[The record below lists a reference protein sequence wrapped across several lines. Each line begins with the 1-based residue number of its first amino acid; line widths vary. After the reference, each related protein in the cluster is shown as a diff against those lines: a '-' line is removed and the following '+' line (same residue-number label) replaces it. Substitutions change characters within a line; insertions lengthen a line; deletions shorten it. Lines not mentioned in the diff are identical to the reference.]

1 MDPQGEVKI
10 TDATCPRLKNRQ
22 ISLTR
27 VLLRF
32 TAKTREL
39 WTPLDRE
46 CSMQPLPQPKTGGWT
61 FWRESADALFT
72 QLDARPTGLTHT
84 EADRRLRIYGP
95 NLFEAVHAEMF
106 LVKLGKRVLN
116 PLVALLIAAAA
127 VSGISGDFG
136 SFFIIVVVLTL
147 SMTLDMVQEYR
158 AEREAEALRHSV
170 AVHTDVM
177 RNREP
182 VAQPV
187 SALVP
192 GDVVLLRTGD
202 LVPADGIVLKSE
214 ELQLDESILTGE
226 PFPARKNSAPC
237 TATDVADAHNALFA
251 GTSVVS
257 GKATMLLVETG
268 ARTRFGAIASAL
280 AASVPP
286 TALEQGVRH
295 LGLLILRL
303 TIFLTLFVLLA
314 HLASA
319 RPAMQS
325 ILFAV
330 ALAVGL
336 TPELLPM
343 VMTVTLARG
352 AKRMALQK
360 VVVKR
365 LSAIHDLGAMDVLCV
380 DKTGTLTQAKITL
393 ADSVDWQG
401 RKSDRVLE
409 LARVNSR
416 FQTGVRSALDEAI
429 LAGQAGPTDWVRR
442 GELPFDFS
450 RRCLSI
456 LARREGETLLVTK
469 GAPEAVLSRSVA
481 VEVDG
486 LAHPLDDAWRAR
498 LETEQQ
504 RLNGEGFRL
513 LGVATR
519 SIPAHRDLTLTDES
533 DLTFVGFC
541 VFADPPKSD
550 AARAVADLATLGIR
564 LKVISGDQG
573 DVVRHVA
580 NAVGL
585 ARETVLTGAEI
596 AQLTDAGLAAKV
608 EQIDLFA
615 RVDPDQKKRIID
627 ALRNRGH
634 VTGFLGDGINDA
646 PAIHAAHVGLSVE
659 GATDV
664 ARAAADM
671 ILLASDLN
679 VLAEGVREGRR
690 TFANILKYVRMGTS
704 SNFGNMLSMALASIV
719 LPFLPLLPLQILLNN
734 LLYDLSEIGIP
745 FDSVD
750 AEDTARPHLWDM
762 TAILHFTIVMGVVS
776 SLFDAATFLILLKG
790 FGTDASQ
797 FQTAWFL
804 ESVVTQIL
812 VIFLIRTR
820 RVPWRA
826 TPAHIVLIITSLGSL
841 AGALFLVTGP
851 LQSLFGFVPLTWP
864 LIAAMAAVTVS
875 YLAAAEVAKHFAL
888 RGSPAT

>member
-1 MDPQGEVKI
+1 MRAPEHS
-10 TDATCPRLKNRQ
+10 NRPG
-22 ISLTR
+22 R
-27 VLLRF
+27 
-32 TAKTREL
+32 A
-39 WTPLDRE
+39 
-46 CSMQPLPQPKTGGWT
+46 
-61 FWRESADALFT
+61 FWREPPDALLAE
-72 QLDARPTGLTHT
+72 LDTGLTGLT
-84 EADRRLRIYGP
+84 QQEAEKRLLVYGP
-95 NLFEAVHAEMF
+95 NLFEAAHREAF
-106 LVKLGKRVLN
+106 LVKLGRRVLN

-136 SFFIIVVVLTL
+136 SFFIIVAVLALSLTL
-147 SMTLDMVQEYR
+147 DIVQEHR
-158 AEREAEALRHSV
+158 AEQEAEALRHSV
-170 AVHTDVM
+170 AVHADVM
-177 RNREP
+177 RERKP

-192 GDVVLLRTGD
+192 GDIVLLRIGD
-202 LVPADGIVLKSE
+202 LVPADGIVLESDN
-214 ELQLDESILTGE
+214 LQLDESILTGE
-226 PFPARKNSAPC
+226 PFPARKNNAPC
-237 TATDVADAHNALFA
+237 TATEAADASNALFA
-251 GTSVVS
+251 GTSVVA

-268 ARTRFGAIASAL
+268 PRTRFGAIASAL
-280 AASVPP
+280 AANVPP

-314 HLASA
+314 HLASD

-360 VVVKR
+360 VIVKR

-380 DKTGTLTQAKITL
+380 DKTGTLTEAKITL

-409 LARVNSR
+409 LARINSHL
-416 FQTGVRSALDEAI
+416 QSGTRSALDEAI
-429 LAGQAGPTDWVRR
+429 LAGKTNDPEWVRR
-442 GELPFDFS
+442 DELPFDFS
-450 RRCLSI
+450 RRCLSVT
-456 LARREGETLLVTK
+456 AERGGEILLVTK
-469 GAPEAVLSRSVA
+469 GAPEAILSRAVA

-486 LAHPLDDAWRAR
+486 LAHPLDESWRSRLDA
-498 LETEQQ
+498 EQR
-504 RLNGEGFRL
+504 RLNEQGFRL
-513 LGVATR
+513 LGVAIRSLPADQTR
-519 SIPAHRDLTLTDES
+519 LTLTDES
-533 DLTFVGFC
+533 NLTFIGFC
-541 VFADPPKSD
+541 VFADPPKAD
-550 AARAVADLATLGIR
+550 AAQAVADLAALGIK

-573 DVVRHVA
+573 AVVQHVA
-580 NAVGL
+580 SAVGL
-585 ARETVLTGAEI
+585 ARDNILTGAEI

-608 EQIDLFA
+608 EQVDLFA

-627 ALRNRGH
+627 ALRKRGH

-750 AEDTARPHLWDM
+750 VEDTAQPHAWDM
-762 TAILHFTIVMGVVS
+762 AAILRFTIVMGTVS

-790 FGTDASQ
+790 FGTDAAQ
-797 FQTAWFL
+797 FQTGWFL
-804 ESVVTQIL
+804 ESIATQIL

-820 RVPWRA
+820 RAPWRA
-826 TPAHIVLIITSLGSL
+826 TPPHIALVVTSLGAL
-841 AGALFLVTGP
+841 GAAVFLVTGP
-851 LQSLFGFVPLTWP
+851 LQYLFGFVPLSWP
-864 LIAAMAAVTVS
+864 LFGAMATVTVA
-875 YLAAAEVAKHFAL
+875 YLAAAEAAKHLAL
-888 RGSPAT
+888 RGS

>member
-1 MDPQGEVKI
+1 MRAPEHS
-10 TDATCPRLKNRQ
+10 NRPG
-22 ISLTR
+22 R
-27 VLLRF
+27 
-32 TAKTREL
+32 A
-39 WTPLDRE
+39 
-46 CSMQPLPQPKTGGWT
+46 
-61 FWRESADALFT
+61 FWREPPDALLAE
-72 QLDARPTGLTHT
+72 LDTGLTGLT
-84 EADRRLRIYGP
+84 QQEAEKRLLVYGP
-95 NLFEAVHAEMF
+95 NLFEAAHREAF
-106 LVKLGKRVLN
+106 LVKLGRRVLN

-136 SFFIIVVVLTL
+136 SFFIIVAVLALSLTL
-147 SMTLDMVQEYR
+147 DIVQEHR
-158 AEREAEALRHSV
+158 AEQEAEALRHSV
-170 AVHTDVM
+170 AVHADVM
-177 RNREP
+177 RDRKP

-192 GDVVLLRTGD
+192 GDIVLLRIGD
-202 LVPADGIVLKSE
+202 LVPADGIVLESDN
-214 ELQLDESILTGE
+214 LQLDESILTGE
-226 PFPARKNSAPC
+226 PFPARKNNAPC
-237 TATDVADAHNALFA
+237 TATEAADASNALFA
-251 GTSVVS
+251 GTSVVA

-268 ARTRFGAIASAL
+268 PRTRFGAIASAL
-280 AASVPP
+280 AANVPP

-314 HLASA
+314 HLASD

-360 VVVKR
+360 VIVKR

-380 DKTGTLTQAKITL
+380 DKTGTLTEAKITL

-409 LARVNSR
+409 LARINSHL
-416 FQTGVRSALDEAI
+416 QSGTRSALDEAI
-429 LAGQAGPTDWVRR
+429 LAGKTNDLEWVRR

-450 RRCLSI
+450 RRCLSVT
-456 LARREGETLLVTK
+456 AERGGEILLVTK
-469 GAPEAVLSRSVA
+469 GAPEAILSRAVA

-486 LAHPLDDAWRAR
+486 LAHPLDESWRSRLDA
-498 LETEQQ
+498 EQR
-504 RLNGEGFRL
+504 RLNEQGFRL
-513 LGVATR
+513 LGVAIRSLPADQTR
-519 SIPAHRDLTLTDES
+519 LTLTDES
-533 DLTFVGFC
+533 NLTFIGFC
-541 VFADPPKSD
+541 VFADPPKAD
-550 AARAVADLATLGIR
+550 AAQAVADLAALGIK

-573 DVVRHVA
+573 AVVQHVA
-580 NAVGL
+580 SAVGL
-585 ARETVLTGAEI
+585 ARDNILTGAEI

-608 EQIDLFA
+608 EQVDLFA

-627 ALRNRGH
+627 ALRKRGH

-750 AEDTARPHLWDM
+750 VEDTAQPHAWDM
-762 TAILHFTIVMGVVS
+762 AAILRFTIVMGTVS
-776 SLFDAATFLILLKG
+776 SC
-790 FGTDASQ
+790 S
-797 FQTAWFL
+797 
-804 ESVVTQIL
+804 
-812 VIFLIRTR
+812 
-820 RVPWRA
+820 
-826 TPAHIVLIITSLGSL
+826 TPPRS
-841 AGALFLVTGP
+841 
-851 LQSLFGFVPLTWP
+851 
-864 LIAAMAAVTVS
+864 
-875 YLAAAEVAKHFAL
+875 
-888 RGSPAT
+888 